1 MVKFFMV
8 LLVVATGV
16 CTAEPHTLVS
26 YNIRFGSADDGPDRW
41 ELRSDHVAQTIRDL
55 DADVI
60 GLQEAEAFQVRAL
73 LASLPRYAAVGVHR
87 DDGRLAGEGAPIL
100 YDRTRYTVGETGTF
114 WLSGTPDVAASN
126 TWGAACN
133 RTCTWARL
141 VDLESGEA
149 VAVFNTHWDHV
160 SQRAREGSAQ
170 LIRARAMEASR
181 LVTAKG
187 DHAVPVVV
195 MGDLNAAEDNPA
207 FAELLSGGGG
217 SGGDGWLLVDTYRE
231 VHPEGPAGTFT
242 GFNTES
248 DGGARM
254 IDHVLR
260 GPGLRVLDAGID
272 RRKIGG
278 RYPSDHFPV
287 WADVVVDD

>member
-1 MVKFFMV
+1 MVKFFLV

-16 CTAEPHTLVS
+16 CTAEPHRLVS
-26 YNIRFGSADDGPDRW
+26 YNIRFGSANDGLDRW
-41 ELRSDHVAQTIRDL
+41 ELRSDNVAQTIRDL

-73 LASLPRYAAVGVHR
+73 LAALPRYAAVGVHR

-141 VDLESGEA
+141 VDLGSGEA

-160 SQRAREGSAQ
+160 SQRAREGSAG

-181 LVTAKG
+181 LVTAEG
-187 DHAVPVVV
+187 DHAVSVVV

-207 FAELLSGGGG
+207 FAALLAGAGA
-217 SGGDGWLLVDTYRE
+217 DRLLVDTYRE

-242 GFNTES
+242 GFRVES
-248 DGGARM
+248 DGGARK